1 MLGQTLAKPEVREC
15 LQPASCG
22 RWCDQGVTIIYC
34 RMDAATDNTENPWR
48 FRCCF
53 KWKKAMEGFFHVHLA
68 RPSLAR
74 SRLGRQRRSRG
85 SPCLQARVL
94 RALTLR
100 GHPWPAHA
108 WADTCEAGG
117 SAVSAARV
125 LRALNADWRACG
137 FGKPGNVGCRCM
149 LFREYHSVHDGCADF
164 STSDSAVMRCSLRV
178 RLAHR

>member
-1 MLGQTLAKPEVREC
+1 MSGHPW
-15 LQPASCG
+15 PAHAWADTCEAG
-22 RWCDQGVTIIYC
+22 
-34 RMDAATDNTENPWR
+34 
-48 FRCCF
+48 
-53 KWKKAMEGFFHVHLA
+53 
-68 RPSLAR
+68 
-74 SRLGRQRRSRG
+74 G
-85 SPCLQARVL
+85 SPVSAARVL

-117 SAVSAARV
+117 SRVSASPRPAGIDASRPSLARSRLGRQRRSRGSPCLQARV